1 MISESLGAVWAVECT
16 RPRDTSSLMISESL
30 WGVGLLNPGV
40 IRDCS
45 WLIIS
50 ESLGAVWA
58 VQCTRHP

>member
-16 RPRDTSSLMISESL
+16 RPIDTSSLMISESL
-30 WGVGLLNPGV
+30 WGVGQSNPGV

>member
-1 MISESLGAVWAVECT
+1 MISESLGAVWNVECT
-16 RPRDTSSLMISESL
+16 GPRDTSSLMISESL
-30 WGVGLLNPGV
+30 WGVGLSNPRV
-40 IRDCS
+40 TRESS